1 MEGVGPSFLNG
12 EREIIDGNLQLCVAC
27 PDNIGTRL
35 LFAKT
40 LLAMKR
46 VRPDLIGEFKDKI
59 ILLQQKKPLRGPANG
74 VLQKMFDEAL
84 AV

>member
-1 MEGVGPSFLNG
+1 MDDTDHPHFSRFSAELVLY
-12 EREIIDGNLQLCVAC
+12 A
-27 PDNIGTRL
+27 T
-35 LFAKT
+35 T

-59 ILLQQKKPLRGPANG
+59 ILLQQKKPLRGPAKG

>member
-1 MEGVGPSFLNG
+1 VRPWARGCGRRRHF
-12 EREIIDGNLQLCVAC
+12 
-27 PDNIGTRL
+27 
-35 LFAKT
+35 
-40 LLAMKR
+40 

>member
-1 MEGVGPSFLNG
+1 
-12 EREIIDGNLQLCVAC
+12 
-27 PDNIGTRL
+27 
-35 LFAKT
+35 
-40 LLAMKR
+40 MKR